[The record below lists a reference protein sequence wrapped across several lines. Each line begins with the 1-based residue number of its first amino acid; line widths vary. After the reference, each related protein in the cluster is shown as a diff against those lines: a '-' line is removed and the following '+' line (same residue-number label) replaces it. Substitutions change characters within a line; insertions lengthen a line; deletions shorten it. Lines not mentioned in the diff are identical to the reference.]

1 MLSSIAQ
8 AVTPY
13 SALPKM
19 PMKAKNSATKAPR
32 KASKKLK
39 VDTSADVV
47 ELTNSKDAVEDQSAT
62 KIEYVSHI
70 LLYKF

>member
-1 MLSSIAQ
+1 MLSTIAQ

-13 SALPKM
+13 NALAKM
-19 PMKAKNSATKAPR
+19 PTKSKNSAMKAPR

-47 ELTNSKDAVEDQSAT
+47 ELTDSKDAVEDKSAT

-70 LLYKF
+70 LLYKC